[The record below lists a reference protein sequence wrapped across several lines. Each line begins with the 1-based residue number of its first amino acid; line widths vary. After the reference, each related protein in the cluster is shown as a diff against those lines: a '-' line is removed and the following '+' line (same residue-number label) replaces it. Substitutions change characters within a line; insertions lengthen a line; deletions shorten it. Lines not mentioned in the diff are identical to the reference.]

1 MIKNFFRNIKIVFH
15 DLDSFIR
22 NDVHVSK
29 KVKIGLL
36 IFISILTIL
45 YVANYFYI
53 RSYERT
59 YDSVTVL
66 VNNGE
71 YRKAHERLISILEQ
85 HPNDPYFLI
94 LDARANIGMSQGNL
108 NIRVKRSY
116 LARSTSLLKKAEEI
130 NPKIVEIYR
139 LRGLTYMYLG
149 EFSLAELAYKKMLTL
164 NDDSSKGWVDL
175 GNVYLLQGNITEAGN
190 SFTKASNLD
199 PNNEQALIG
208 SIKILALQNRF
219 DRVINLAVPLY
230 IKVTDKGI
238 KLQLAEIIGNAYSKL
253 TEYDQ
258 AKKYLNE
265 GLTMN
270 PNSVAINYIIA
281 EVSFYSSFNI
291 KDPVGSTDDAKRRA
305 NNVITLDTSYPFS
318 YGLLTRIA
326 SVSNKLDDYNK
337 YLELTKDKIKDY
349 AFMNQSQKDAFIKSL
364 PLFNKASGN
373 VTLKVRSVKSVDSQ
387 TQSNTNAL
395 IRK

>member
-1 MIKNFFRNIKIVFH
+1 MKNFFHNLKVAFH
-15 DLDSFIR
+15 DLDSFVR
-22 NDVHVSK
+22 NDLHISK
-29 KVKIGLL
+29 RAKIGLL
-36 IFISILTIL
+36 IFISILSIL

-53 RSYERT
+53 RSYQNSYTNITE
-59 YDSVTVL
+59 L

-71 YRKAHERLISILEQ
+71 YRAAYEKLIDILEKK
-85 HPNDPYFLI
+85 PNDSFFLI
-94 LDARANIGMSQGNL
+94 LAARANIWL
-108 NIRVKRSY
+108 
-116 LARSTSLLKKAEEI
+116 AEETGNTRMKNLFLAKSLAFLLRAEKI
-130 NPKIVEIYR
+130 DPKIVEIYR

-175 GNVYLLQGNITEAGN
+175 GNIYLLQGNITESGN
-190 SFTKASNLD
+190 SFTKASELD
-199 PNNEQALIG
+199 PNNDQALIG
-208 SIKILALQNRF
+208 NIKILALQNRF

-253 TEYDQ
+253 TKYSE
-258 AKKYLNE
+258 AIKYLNE

-270 PNSVAINYIIA
+270 PNSVAINYLIA

-305 NNVITLDTSYPFS
+305 NNVVALDISYPFS

-337 YLELTKDKIKDY
+337 YLQLTKNKIKDY

-373 VTLKVRSVKSVDSQ
+373 VKLKVTSVKSVSSQ
-387 TQSNTNAL
+387 TQSNTNTL
-395 IRK
+395 ISK